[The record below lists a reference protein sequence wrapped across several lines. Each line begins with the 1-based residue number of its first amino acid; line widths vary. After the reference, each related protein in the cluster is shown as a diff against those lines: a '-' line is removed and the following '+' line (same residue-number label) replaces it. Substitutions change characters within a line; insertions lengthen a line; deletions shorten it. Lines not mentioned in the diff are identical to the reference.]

1 MAVKQ
6 LYCVDN
12 PDPQRTHPGGT
23 MPPLTIDLRGVTPD
37 LLCSADKPVL
47 TEAVL
52 EAISP
57 TRPTRDGA
65 GFDNKL

>member
-1 MAVKQ
+1 
-6 LYCVDN
+6 
-12 PDPQRTHPGGT
+12 

-37 LLCSADKPVL
+37 LLRSADNPVL

-57 TRPTRDGA
+57 TRPMVDGA

>member
-1 MAVKQ
+1 VANASYIVWTIRIVSG
-6 LYCVDN
+6 L
-12 PDPQRTHPGGT
+12 HPGGT

-37 LLCSADKPVL
+37 LLRSADHPVL

-57 TRPTRDGA
+57 TRPARDGA

>member
-1 MAVKQ
+1 
-6 LYCVDN
+6 
-12 PDPQRTHPGGT
+12 

-37 LLCSADKPVL
+37 LLCSADNPVL
-47 TEAVL
+47 AEAVR
-52 EAISP
+52 EAVSQ

>member
-1 MAVKQ
+1 
-6 LYCVDN
+6 
-12 PDPQRTHPGGT
+12 
-23 MPPLTIDLRGVTPD
+23 MPPLAIDLRGVTPD
-37 LLCSADKPVL
+37 LLLSADKPVL